1 MTVSLAPTFN
11 PAPVLL
17 GSRRNKSA
25 GWSKGHPTTK
35 KTMLAYTENAVKGI
49 VKRRPRRLLGLTRNA
64 DRDDLAALLEYT
76 PIARRGRGSV
86 GSQSSIKSHVCG
98 RYTHYVGGF
107 SLRPASQDKRG
118 KYLLVYSPL
127 ASLNYGV
134 GA

>member
-35 KTMLAYTENAVKGI
+35 KTMLGYTENAVKGI
-49 VKRRPRRLLGLTRNA
+49 DKRRPHRLLGFTRDA

-76 PIARRGRGSV
+76 PIPRRGGGSV
-86 GSQSSIKSHVCG
+86 SPQCWISDYVCG
-98 RYTHYVGGF
+98 PYTHYVGGF
-107 SLRPASQDKRG
+107 DLRPTSQDKTD